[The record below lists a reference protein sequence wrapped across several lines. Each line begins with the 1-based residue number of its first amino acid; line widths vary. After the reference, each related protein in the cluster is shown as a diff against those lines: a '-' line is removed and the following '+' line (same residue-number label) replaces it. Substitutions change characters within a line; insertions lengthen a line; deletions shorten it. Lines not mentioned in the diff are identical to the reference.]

1 MKNKTNV
8 CQKCG
13 SKNITY
19 SNEVNTMISGIML
32 EKVTFT
38 LALYTLGLS
47 LLITNNMR
55 KITTKNRVVGIC
67 QNCGY
72 KLSKLKQ

>member
-8 CQKCG
+8 CPKCG

-19 SNEVNTMISGIML
+19 SNEVNTRSRGIVFKL
-32 EKVTFT
+32 VSLT
-38 LALYTLGLS
+38 LAVCTLGLS

-72 KLSKLKQ
+72 KFNVK

>member
-1 MKNKTNV
+1 MKNNI
-8 CQKCG
+8 CPKCG

-19 SNEVNTMISGIML
+19 SNEIDTRSRGIVFKL
-32 EKVTFT
+32 VSIT
-38 LALYTLGLS
+38 LAVCTLGLS

-55 KITTKNRVVGIC
+55 KITTKNKVVGIC

-72 KLSKLKQ
+72 KFTVK